1 MTKNTS
7 EAKLYH
13 FLMEKV
19 KKTKRKSRK
28 TSKKNPKRIRHS
40 LRRVSNKKP

>member
-1 MTKNTS
+1 MVKTS
-7 EAKLYH
+7 NQKLYT

-28 TSKKNPKRIRHS
+28 TSKKNPKRIPHS

>member
-19 KKTKRKSRK
+19 KKTKRKGRK
-28 TSKKNPKRIRHS
+28 ASKKTKRIRHS
-40 LRRVSNKKP
+40 LRRVSNKKQ